1 MVTNWL
7 PAMAA
12 FCVVAG
18 PALAPRTVSSG
29 WTFHHARFELTLPE
43 GWQVADFAPAG
54 GKKLFVPLSDPS
66 AAEHTEVV
74 HFAHASGAYFTVFV
88 DHGTEVEFDAIWE
101 VKEGADGSIQI
112 VREGEFCRPLAPETL
127 CTFGNGSL
135 EIATHPALRL
145 HGVWFGF
152 QFGSVRRETG
162 VNLEPFRTIL
172 RSFRART
179 DLR

>member
-88 DHGTEVEFDAIWE
+88 DHGTEFEFDAIWE

-127 CTFGNGSL
+127 CTFGNGSAGRRHL
-135 EIATHPALRL
+135 VRGIEAGRLVSANRPGVCGALAGAIGGRDGGL
-145 HGVWFGF
+145 PY
-152 QFGSVRRETG
+152 
-162 VNLEPFRTIL
+162 L
-172 RSFRART
+172 
-179 DLR
+179 